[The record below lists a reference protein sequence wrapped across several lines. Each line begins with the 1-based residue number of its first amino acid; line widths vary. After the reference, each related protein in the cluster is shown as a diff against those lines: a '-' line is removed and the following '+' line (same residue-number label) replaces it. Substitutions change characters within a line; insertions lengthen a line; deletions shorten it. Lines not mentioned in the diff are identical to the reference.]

1 MKAVGKCCICLIAI
15 TSLTYA
21 ASMSA
26 QKSQVSNSS
35 PTTSSD
41 TDSFNRTADR
51 ALEVMMQQANKQ
63 GIKGV
68 ALIAYFDGEEIQS
81 WQSKMIVIGKR
92 KDPPDAVSPGA
103 NLLAIAYA
111 KAAEAADTLKPSGS
125 AGRTLMTG
133 EYGWSGSVIR
143 KAKHGY
149 WIAAFSGGKSEDD
162 VNVSNR
168 GLDAILQ
175 SH

>member
-1 MKAVGKCCICLIAI
+1 MLHLPHRHHLSNLCGIHVRAEIAGEQ
-15 TSLTYA
+15 LL
-21 ASMSA
+21 
-26 QKSQVSNSS
+26 

-41 TDSFNRTADR
+41 TDSFNRTADQ

-81 WQSKMIVIGKR
+81 WQSKMIVIGNAKIHR
-92 KDPPDAVSPGA
+92 CGKPGCKPSCHS
-103 NLLAIAYA
+103 LR